1 MSRLRWLG
9 EVVEMPVI
17 RQQRTTS
24 MPEDLQ
30 ALLLQGKDLDS
41 RKQEMAGRGKKR
53 RDGASLPAE
62 VVAEIDAW
70 TTSVPAVL
78 EKHAAYIESIQVERV
93 EAAAAFATKIR
104 EAVANARQR
113 AIEGRDAHGTVPSYC
128 GAFVGRAPIA
138 EALAAVGAGV
148 PDGVEWI
155 DDLHCTLRHVLDPS
169 CGGSLDSMQ
178 ALVGRAATVVADA
191 L

>member
-1 MSRLRWLG
+1 MRRLRWLG

-17 RQQRTTS
+17 RQQSTTS

-30 ALLLQGKDLDS
+30 ALLLQGKDLDL
-41 RKQEMAGRGKKR
+41 RKQEMTGRGKGR

-62 VVAEIDAW
+62 LVTEIEAW
-70 TTSVPAVL
+70 TTSVPAML
-78 EKHAAYIESIQVERV
+78 QKHAAYIESIQIERV
-93 EAAAAFATKIR
+93 EMAAAFATKMR
-104 EAVANARQR
+104 EAIANARQR
-113 AIEGRDAHGTVPSYC
+113 PIERRDAEGTVPNYC

-138 EALAAVGAGV
+138 EALDAVGVGV
-148 PDGVEWI
+148 PDGAEWI